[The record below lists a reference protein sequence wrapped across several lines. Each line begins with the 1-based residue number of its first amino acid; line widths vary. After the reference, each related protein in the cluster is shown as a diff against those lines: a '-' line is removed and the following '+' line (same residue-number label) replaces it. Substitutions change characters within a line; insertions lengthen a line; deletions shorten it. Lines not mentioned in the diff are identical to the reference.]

1 MTNAYT
7 QTLAMALSS
16 LPEAIAQTR
25 NTRNRQKGTAVLV
38 MRSGV
43 SDMNDQEIGAFRCGH
58 TAELCGLF
66 LLALD
71 SADHP
76 EYLGFDLLDDQGNT
90 TLQHR
95 NITA

>member
-7 QTLAMALSS
+7 QALAMALSS

-25 NTRNRQKGTAVLV
+25 NKQEGSAVLV

-43 SDMNDQEIGAFRCGH
+43 SEMNDQEIGAFRCGH
-58 TAELCGLF
+58 TAELCGMF

-71 SADHP
+71 AAATKQPGRLRPLRAERVVSWRPA
-76 EYLGFDLLDDQGNT
+76 
-90 TLQHR
+90 R
-95 NITA
+95 

>member
-1 MTNAYT
+1 MD
-7 QTLAMALSS
+7 LSS

-25 NTRNRQKGTAVLV
+25 NKQEGSAVLV

-43 SDMNDQEIGAFRCGH
+43 SEMNDQEIGAFRCGH

-71 SADHP
+71 AADHEATRTVAP
-76 EYLGFDLLDDQGNT
+76 PPGREGCLLAPGKIKF
-90 TLQHR
+90 H
-95 NITA
+95 A

>member
-7 QTLAMALSS
+7 QALAMALSS

-25 NTRNRQKGTAVLV
+25 NKQEGGARLV

-43 SDMNDQEIGAFRCGH
+43 SEMNDQEIGAFRCGH
-58 TAELCGLF
+58 TAELCGMF

-71 SADHP
+71 TADHP
-76 EYLGFDLLDDQGNT
+76 ECLGFDLLDDQDNT
-90 TLQHR
+90 TQQHR
-95 NITA
+95 NTTA